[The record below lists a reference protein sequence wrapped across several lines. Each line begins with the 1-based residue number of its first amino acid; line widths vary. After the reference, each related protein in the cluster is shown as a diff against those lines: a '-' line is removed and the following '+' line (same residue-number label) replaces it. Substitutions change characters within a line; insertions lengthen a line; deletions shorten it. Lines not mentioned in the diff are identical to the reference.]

1 MTDLTTATRL
11 AITPLSG
18 TIGAELRGVDLKV
31 PLETSTV
38 GEIRQALVDFK
49 VIFFPGQHLN
59 AEEHKTFALQF
70 GQITN
75 AHPVIP
81 GLGEHKEV
89 FEIDYTKARELYDAR
104 NNEEYGRARNPW
116 HTDVTFMEQP
126 PLGSILNAIVI
137 PEAGGDTAFADTQAA
152 YSALSEP
159 FRTFLA
165 GLHAVHD
172 GRPSF
177 QGLLNQLGEGEWDG
191 QRITSIPPV
200 THPVVRTHP
209 ESGRKSLFVNPGFT
223 DRIDGLEPRESD
235 AILDFLY
242 THMTRQEFLVR
253 YRWNEGD
260 LGFWD
265 NRSTMHYAVSD
276 YGDAHRVIQRVT
288 IQGDRP
294 Y

>member
-1 MTDLTTATRL
+1 MTDVTTKL
-11 AITPLSG
+11 DITPLSG
-18 TIGAELRGVDLKV
+18 TIGAEITGVDLHR
-31 PLETSTV
+31 PLGPDEV
-38 GEIRQALVDFK
+38 AGIRQALVDFK
-49 VIFFPGQHLN
+49 VIFLPGQHLD
-59 AEEHKTFALQF
+59 AAEHKEFALHF
-70 GQITN
+70 GEITN

-81 GLGEHKEV
+81 GVDEHKEV
-89 FEIDYTKARELYDAR
+89 FEIDYTKARAMFDAR
-104 NNEEYGRARNPW
+104 QQEGERRKNPW
-116 HTDVTFMEQP
+116 HTDVTFMEHP

-137 PEAGGDTAFADTQAA
+137 PDAGGDTAFADTQAA
-152 YSALSEP
+152 YAALSGP
-159 FRTFLA
+159 FQQFLE
-165 GLHAVHD
+165 GLRAVHD

-177 QGLLNQLGEGEWDG
+177 QNLLDQLGQGEWDG
-191 QRITSIPPV
+191 ERITAIPPV

-223 DRIDGLEPRESD
+223 DRIDGLDRGESD
-235 AILDFLY
+235 AILAYLY
-242 THMTRQEFLVR
+242 EHMTRQEFLVR
-253 YRWNEGD
+253 YRWHEGD